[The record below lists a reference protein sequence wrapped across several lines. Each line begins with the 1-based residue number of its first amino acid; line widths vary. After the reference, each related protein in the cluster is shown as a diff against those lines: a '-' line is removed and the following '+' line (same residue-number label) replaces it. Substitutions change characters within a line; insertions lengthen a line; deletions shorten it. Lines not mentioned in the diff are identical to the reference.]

1 MRATSK
7 ATVEKARSLRRAL
20 TPPEIALW
28 QYLRN
33 RPGGLKFRRQHPIGP
48 FVADF
53 YCPSAKLIIEVD
65 GVAHDMG
72 DNPAR
77 DIERNAWFVAK
88 GFRVLRVPATEVKAD
103 VQAVA
108 TGIIAAAGA

>member
-20 TPPEIALW
+20 TPPEVALW
-28 QYLRN
+28 QYLRD

-53 YCPSAKLIIEVD
+53 YCPAAKLIVEID
-65 GVAHDMG
+65 GAAHDMG
-72 DNPAR
+72 DNPRRDVERDAWLAAR
-77 DIERNAWFVAK
+77 
-88 GFRVLRVPATEVKAD
+88 GFQLFRVPAAEVQAD
-103 VQAVA
+103 VQRVVVWIV
-108 TGIIAAAGA
+108 TAAGA